1 MIKRIWH
8 GWTRLANADA
18 YETLVRKEVFPG
30 ISATSGK
37 GFMGAELLRLA
48 EGDEVKFM
56 TIMSFDSL
64 ATIKRLAGDDATRA
78 YVPEKAR
85 ALLSHWDER
94 AEHFESRVEHKP

>member
-8 GWTRLANADA
+8 GWAQPENADA
-18 YETLVRKEVFPG
+18 YEALVRDDVFPG
-30 ISATSGK
+30 IAAKSGE
-37 GFMGAELLRLA
+37 GFMGAELLRLD
-48 EGDEVKFM
+48 EGREVKFM

-64 ATIKRLAGDDATRA
+64 ATIKNLTGDDPTLA

-94 AEHFESRVEHKP
+94 AQYFQPRVGHRV